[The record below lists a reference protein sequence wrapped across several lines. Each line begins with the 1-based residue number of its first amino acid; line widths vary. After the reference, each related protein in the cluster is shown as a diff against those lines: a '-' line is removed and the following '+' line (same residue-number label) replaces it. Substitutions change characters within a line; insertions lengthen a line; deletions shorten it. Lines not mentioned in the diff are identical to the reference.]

1 MEKLKIGDKVQILP
15 TLEEDDIS
23 YKGIS
28 VVETMLRYAGK
39 TATITHV
46 IPIEGLDKWCYKL
59 NIDDG
64 DWSWTSRMFIPNSIT
79 AGKRERNRSITF

>member
-15 TLEEDDIS
+15 TLEGDNIF
-23 YKGIS
+23 YKGIG

-46 IPIEGLDKWCYKL
+46 IPTEGLDKWCYKL
-59 NIDDG
+59 DIDDG
-64 DWSWTSRMFIPNSIT
+64 DWNWTSRMFAPNPVIAS
-79 AGKRERNRSITF
+79 KRNKNRSITF